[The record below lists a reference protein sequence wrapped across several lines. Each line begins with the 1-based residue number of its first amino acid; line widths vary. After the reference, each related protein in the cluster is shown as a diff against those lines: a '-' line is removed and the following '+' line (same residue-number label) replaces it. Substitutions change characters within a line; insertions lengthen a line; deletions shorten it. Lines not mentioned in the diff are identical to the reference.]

1 MDLRIAGTVSNS
13 IVDGPGF
20 RYAVFVQGCPHGC
33 AGCHNPET
41 HDFNG
46 GKIVD
51 TEIIINQILEDPLL
65 DGVTFSGGEPF
76 CQCEPLFEIGQKVK
90 EKGLN
95 IVTYTGFEYEY
106 LIQNR
111 CKNYIGELL
120 SVTDILIDGKFIL
133 EQKSLELKFKGSKN
147 QRIIDVRKSMK
158 SGKIIF
164 AEIV

>member
-1 MDLRIAGTVSNS
+1 MDIRIAGTVSNS

-20 RYAVFVQGCPHGC
+20 RYTVFVQGCPHGC
-33 AGCHNPET
+33 TGCHNPET

-51 TEIIINQILEDPLL
+51 TEIIVNQILEDPLL

-76 CQCEPLFEIGQKVK
+76 CQCEPLFEIGKKVR

-106 LIQNR
+106 LIRNR
-111 CKNYIGELL
+111 DKNYIDKLL
-120 SVTDILIDGKFIL
+120 SITDILIDGKFIL
-133 EQKSLELKFKGSKN
+133 EQKSLELKFKGSRN
-147 QRIIDVRKSMK
+147 QRVIDVRKSME
-158 SGKIIF
+158 SDKIIL
-164 AEIV
+164 AEI